1 MKIVLIVLLIFSQ
14 QAFAQKQFTFISDYQ
29 LDKTC
34 DGSKKPSSR
43 NAVISF
49 TDPKSLASGEPDYE
63 NSPKGYMTIK
73 FQGIQSAIWEEV
85 IFISKDKSNPN
96 TDIYAIS
103 KTSVDWNIAYVMKHD
118 PKVKGFK
125 PLNKFYKYVIL
136 MGYDNGKTPGELPQ
150 YYTAFYC
157 NLTK

>member
-1 MKIVLIVLLIFSQ
+1 MKILLIALLLFSQ
-14 QAFAQKQFTFISDYQ
+14 QIFAQKKFTFSSDYQ
-29 LDKTC
+29 LDKTH
-34 DGSKKPSSR
+34 DGSKKGSSR
-43 NAVISF
+43 NAIISF
-49 TDPKSLASGEPDYE
+49 IDPKSLASGEPDYE
-63 NSPKGYMTIK
+63 NSPKGYITIK
-73 FQGIQSAIWEEV
+73 FEGIQSVIREEV
-85 IFISKDKSNPN
+85 IFISKDKSNPY

-125 PLNKFYKYVIL
+125 PLNKYYKYVIL
-136 MGYDNGKTPGELPQ
+136 MGYDSGKTPGELPQ